1 VWMVVGDAEAA
12 GQVEV
17 EVKRCRGWSARSLEQ
32 A

>member
-1 VWMVVGDAEAA
+1 VCGWLWAMPRLLGR
-12 GQVEV
+12 V